1 MTTVLDFYADW
12 CKPCQAL
19 APVLEQI
26 ANELDN
32 VTINKINVDWEENE
46 HLVNEYQIRNIPTL
60 IILQKGKFPKRLVG
74 LLPKE
79 KILEALK

>member
-1 MTTVLDFYADW
+1 MITVLDFYADW
-12 CKPCQAL
+12 CKPCKAL

-26 ANELDN
+26 ASELDN
-32 VTINKINVDWEENE
+32 VTVNKINVDWEENE